1 MGIEAYN
8 EIAQRGKP
16 DFPIQLYRV
25 DRRHERYIMP
35 LHWQKELEIIR
46 VASGKLHLFI
56 NNAPYTLSAGDV
68 AFVNCRFLHRAEP
81 SNTVYECIL
90 CDLEMMVKK
99 SSPVYQSY
107 VYPIMLSQLVIE
119 PILRPDDSS
128 LRAEVDALFDILKE
142 ESPYYEL
149 ATMGK
154 LFSIVEKLYTEHKI
168 TRRVTTKKTT
178 GKANVIAEIINWIDA
193 NHREH
198 ITLERLAQQSGLT
211 PNYICRIFKEYTA
224 KTPIEYVNAVRI
236 ENVCRDIALG
246 GKNITEA
253 AMDNGFNDISYF
265 CKVFKKQKGVS
276 AKEYLEKMHIAR

>member
-1 MGIEAYN
+1 M
-8 EIAQRGKP
+8 
-16 DFPIQLYRV
+16 V
-25 DRRHERYIMP
+25 
-35 LHWQKELEIIR
+35 
-46 VASGKLHLFI
+46 SGKLHLFI
-56 NNAPYTLSAGDV
+56 NNAPYTLTAGDV

-81 SNTVYECIL
+81 SNTTYECIL

-107 VYPIMLSQLVIE
+107 VYPIMLSRLVID
-119 PILRPDDSS
+119 PILHPDDSP
-128 LRAEVDALFDILKE
+128 LYADVNALFDILKE

-154 LFSIVEKLYTEHKI
+154 LFSIVEKLYTDRKI
-168 TRRVTTKKTT
+168 TRRVITKKAVS
-178 GKANVIAEIINWIDA
+178 KANVIAEIINWIDA

-276 AKEYLEKMHIAR
+276 AKEYLEKTNIAG